1 MKPRFSFLLPAMLAA
16 IGFPVALQAQHGTI
30 SGRVVGNGGEPLQGA
45 TVNARGT
52 ARGTIVRADGS
63 YAFTLPAGRYEVRAR
78 MLGYVARAESVT
90 VTAGATTSVDFTLQK
105 AATSLEAVAITG
117 TRGEARTVISA
128 PVPIDVLSTADIQL
142 TGRTETSQII
152 QAVAPSFN
160 FPRTSI
166 GDGTDHIR
174 PATLRG
180 LAPDQALVLVNGKRR
195 HTSALVNVN
204 GFVGRGS
211 QAVDLN
217 AIPASMI
224 DHIEILRDGAAAQYG
239 SDAIAGV
246 LNIVLKTTA
255 PGNFTG
261 EVGENVT
268 TYNRDATSQTAFPA
282 QMNPI
287 SAHDGR
293 VATSS
298 LNYGFPLGQN
308 GFLQLSGEVRDR
320 QGTNRTL
327 PDTRTQYFAGDP
339 RNALAPRINHW
350 QGDSYNH
357 DVSGFFNAGTKLSN
371 GLDLY
376 AFGGLGRRQ
385 G

>member
-1 MKPRFSFLLPAMLAA
+1 MKSRFSYLVPAIVAV
-16 IGFPVALQAQHGTI
+16 IGFSGALQAQHGTI
-30 SGRVVGNGGEPLQGA
+30 SGRVVGNGGEALQGA

-90 VTAGATTSVDFTLQK
+90 VTAGATTNVDFTLQK

-117 TRGEARTVISA
+117 TRGEARTVVSA
-128 PVPIDVLSTADIQL
+128 PGAIDVLSTADIQL

-255 PGNFTG
+255 PGSFSG

-268 TYNRDATSQTAFPA
+268 TYNRDATPQTAFAA
-282 QMNPI
+282 QMAER
-287 SAHDGR
+287 SVHDGR

-298 LNYGFPLGQN
+298 L
-308 GFLQLSGEVRDR
+308 
-320 QGTNRTL
+320 
-327 PDTRTQYFAGDP
+327 
-339 RNALAPRINHW
+339 
-350 QGDSYNH
+350 
-357 DVSGFFNAGTKLSN
+357 
-371 GLDLY
+371 
-376 AFGGLGRRQ
+376 
-385 G
+385 

>member
-1 MKPRFSFLLPAMLAA
+1 MAFGTALLTSLAIA
-16 IGFPVALQAQHGTI
+16 PMSIAQTGTI
-30 SGRVVGNGGEPLQGA
+30 SGRVTAVGGEPLQGA
-45 TVNARGT
+45 AITVRGT
-52 ARGTIVRADGS
+52 SRGSIARTDGS
-63 YAFTLPAGRYEVRAR
+63 YSFSVPAGRHEVRAR
-78 MLGYVARAESVT
+78 LLGYVAAVESVT
-90 VTAGATTSVDFTLQK
+90 VTSGSTTTANFTLQK

-117 TRGEARTVISA
+117 TRGEERTVISA
-128 PVPIDVLSTADIQL
+128 AVPIDVLSTTDIQL

-160 FPRTSI
+160 FPRTSV

-255 PGNFTG
+255 PGTFMG

-268 TYNRDATSQTAFPA
+268 TYNRDATAQTAFAP
-282 QMNPI
+282 QMAER
-287 SAHDGR
+287 SVRDGR
-293 VATSS
+293 VATSA
-298 LNYGFPLGQN
+298 LNYGWAIGQS
-308 GFLQLSGEVRDR
+308 GFLQVSGEIRDR

-327 PDTRTQYFAGDP
+327 PDTRTQYFAGDT
-339 RNALAPRINHW
+339 RNALAPAN
-350 QGDSYNH
+350 QSL
-357 DVSGFFNAGTKLSN
+357 AG
-371 GLDLY
+371 
-376 AFGGLGRRQ
+376 
-385 G
+385 